1 MDQNRADR
9 AARLFLGA
17 AAGAAV
23 AGMPPGWS
31 PGSLPSAARS
41 FAAARR

>member
-23 AGMPPGWS
+23 AGAAVGW
-31 PGSLPSAARS
+31 
-41 FAAARR
+41 